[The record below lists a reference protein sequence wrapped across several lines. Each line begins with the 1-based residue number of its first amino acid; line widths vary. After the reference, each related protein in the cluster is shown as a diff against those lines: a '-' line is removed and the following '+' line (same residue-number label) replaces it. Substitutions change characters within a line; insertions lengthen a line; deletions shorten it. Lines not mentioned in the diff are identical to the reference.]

1 MSESQPSQPPAPHN
15 QSRGGG
21 RRRGR
26 GGPRQFA
33 QSENQ
38 EGSGSRG
45 GWGGGLRRGGGG
57 RGGRGGRD
65 RQNRGAGRP
74 GSSGEGEGIAADG
87 QSSPDTAAQAQKGK
101 AAEETEDD
109 VDDGDICFICTSKVE
124 HNSVS
129 PCNHRTCHICA
140 LRLRALYKNKACA
153 HCRTEA
159 SYVIFTDDPAKRY
172 EDFEDTDF
180 SQKDDNLGIK
190 YEQDEIF
197 EDTVLLL
204 RYNCPDR
211 DCDVACL
218 GWPDLHR
225 HVKSKHSKVMC
236 DLCTRNKKVFTHEHE
251 LFTIAEL
258 RKHEKHG
265 DDVPGALDQSGFRG
279 HPECGFCRQRFY
291 GDDELYAHCRDRHE
305 RCHICDRH
313 STTRQHQYYIDYNA
327 LEDHFRK
334 DHFLC
339 IDKECLEKKFVVFE
353 SQMDLKGHQLESHPN
368 GLSGKDARVD
378 ISTFDYRA
386 PYQPQPQRQRRGAGR
401 GRDPNADTAPLSTI
415 QPLRRDEIAYQRQ
428 MAIQSA
434 QSVSTRSF
442 GGQLSRDET
451 QTVRAPLRSSG
462 PTPTRTPP
470 APATP
475 VNELENL
482 SITSATPEDQ
492 ARRLRHT
499 AVIERASNLLGN
511 DQIKLSEFRTRVSGY
526 RTSHIS
532 ATELID
538 AFFSLFDTSSS
549 ELGKLIKELAEIYED
564 DAKRNSLLKAW
575 NDWRAINEDYPA
587 LPGPGGIIPGMS
599 PSTVDSSGTG
609 GRRVL
614 RLKSSTAQSSRAAAG
629 RSKPSSSSSNN
640 PFPPLSSS
648 SRPTPRATNTTTAWG
663 RTTVAAPPPTS
674 RSYANPAT
682 RSNPT
687 SKPSGSVNTR
697 DGSAFPSLPA
707 APKPNVLMAG
717 LTRGTVR
724 WDVRRPQPSNAWGS
738 LADPGP
744 GSTADSS
751 EYPDLSAGEGKKS
764 KGKKGKQTLFHFG

>member
-1 MSESQPSQPPAPHN
+1 MSDSQHPAPQS

-26 GGPRQFA
+26 GGGGPRHF
-33 QSENQ
+33 ENFDNAD
-38 EGSGSRG
+38 GSGRG
-45 GWGGGLRRGGGG
+45 PRPRGTGRRGGGGG
-57 RGGRGGRD
+57 RGGRGGQ
-65 RQNRGAGRP
+65 QNRDTRKPETDGD
-74 GSSGEGEGIAADG
+74 AA
-87 QSSPDTAAQAQKGK
+87 AAPSATVASTEKGK
-101 AAEETEDD
+101 APEEVGDD
-109 VDDGDICFICTSKVE
+109 ADDGEICFICASTVD
-124 HNSVS
+124 HHSVS

-153 HCRTEA
+153 HCRSEA
-159 SYVIFTDDPAKRY
+159 AYVIFTDDAEKRY
-172 EDFEDTDF
+172 EDFQDSDY
-180 SQKDDNLGIK
+180 SRKDDNLGIK
-190 YEQDEIF
+190 YEKDEIF

-211 DCDVACL
+211 TCDVACL

-225 HVKSKHSKVMC
+225 HVKNKHGKVMC

-251 LFTIAEL
+251 LFTHAEL
-258 RKHEKHG
+258 RKHERHG

-291 GDDELYAHCRDRHE
+291 GDDELYTHCRDRHE
-305 RCHICDRH
+305 RCHICDRR
-313 STTRQHQYYIDYNA
+313 STTRQHQYYIDYAA
-327 LEDHFRK
+327 LESHFQVDHY
-334 DHFLC
+334 LC
-339 IDKECLEKKFVVFE
+339 LDKECLEKKFVVFE
-353 SQMDLKGHQLESHPN
+353 SQMDLKAHQLECHPN
-368 GLSGKDARVD
+368 GLSGRDARVD
-378 ISTFDYRA
+378 MTAFEFRT
-386 PYQPQPQRQRRGAGR
+386 PYQPQRQNRRGAGR
-401 GRDPNADTAPLSTI
+401 GRDPNAETAPLSTV

-451 QTVRAPLRSSG
+451 QTVRAPPRSSG
-462 PTPTRTPP
+462 PTPSRTPP

-475 VNELENL
+475 VPELENL
-482 SITSATPEDQ
+482 NITSSTPEEQ

-499 AVIERASNLLGN
+499 TVIERASNMVGN
-511 DQIKLSEFRTRVSGY
+511 EQSKMNEFRTRVSSY
-526 RTSHIS
+526 RTGAVS

-538 AFFSLFDTSSS
+538 AFFTLFDTSSS

-564 DAKRNSLLKAW
+564 ESKKNALLKAW

-587 LPGPGGIIPGMS
+587 LPGAGGSIPGMTPGTTS
-599 PSTVDSSGTG
+599 STGGTG

-629 RSKPSSSSSNN
+629 GPSSSSSN
-640 PFPPLSSS
+640 PFPALPS
-648 SRPTPRATNTTTAWG
+648 SRPTPRANTAASTWESSSVT
-663 RTTVAAPPPTS
+663 AAPPPPSS
-674 RSYANPAT
+674 RTYANPSSRT
-682 RSNPT
+682 SNT
-687 SKPSGSVNTR
+687 PSSSFSRVNTR
-697 DGSAFPSLPA
+697 DANAFPSLPA

-724 WDVRRPQPSNAWGS
+724 WDDRRPAPVNAWASGGDS
-738 LADPGP
+738 GP
-744 GSTADSS
+744 GSSAEDFT
-751 EYPDLSAGEGKKS
+751 DLSSGAGKKG